1 VTVIHHQRHFTV
13 GLGSPHDSGVK
24 FEETLRGA
32 LAKYPGNSRLGDHFE
47 YPWMKH
53 AVRVGSEKPAELR
66 AEDRQS
72 MAERVVER
80 NGGN

>member
-1 VTVIHHQRHFTV
+1 VTVIHHQRQFTV

-24 FEETLRGA
+24 FEETLRGT
-32 LAKYPGNSRLGDHFE
+32 LAKFPGNPRLEDHFE
-47 YPWMKH
+47 YPWMKD
-53 AVRVGSEKPAELR
+53 AVIVGSEKPAERR

-72 MAERVVER
+72 MAERMVER